1 MTWVQSSETG
11 VTRREKEE
19 LKKKISPTTIREERM
34 DVNRSKLIGRVASA
48 VVAAIVYIYNR
59 RTRRASH
66 WGSASKN
73 NSSNCFSIRW
83 SAVTTRTHSPG
94 SAVIVLWFRGIWK
107 TPTIVEAVLL
117 VNALVRHISIRKT
130 DSSWGKHTEYR
141 PGASMV

>member
-83 SAVTTRTHSPG
+83 SAVTTALTGIRRDRAMVPRNMEDADPCKGRPPG
-94 SAVIVLWFRGIWK
+94 
-107 TPTIVEAVLL
+107 
-117 VNALVRHISIRKT
+117 
-130 DSSWGKHTEYR
+130 
-141 PGASMV
+141 